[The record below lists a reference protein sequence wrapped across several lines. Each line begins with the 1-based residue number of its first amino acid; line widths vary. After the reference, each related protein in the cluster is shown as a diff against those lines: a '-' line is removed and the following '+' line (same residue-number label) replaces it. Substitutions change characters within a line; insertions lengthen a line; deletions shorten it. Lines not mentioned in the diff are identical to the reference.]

1 MVCINAP
8 KSQSKQRD
16 KQKKLPSYFKAQPIN
31 KIHHGQS
38 NLHMTSTCQKP
49 FSFFEL
55 VYGKK
60 MYKVLIILIK
70 IYFPP
75 NFAWKTKQ
83 KIWDSSFFFF
93 SYTNHMLAQYHVRT
107 GQWSRTSA
115 KSNNLY
121 VYSKVFPFVKWIYR
135 KYFSGTCWLGQKS
148 HEAKCFG
155 L

>member
-93 SYTNHMLAQYHVRT
+93 FLIPIICLHSTMLGLGSGRAHLQSLIT
-107 GQWSRTSA
+107 CT
-115 KSNNLY
+115 
-121 VYSKVFPFVKWIYR
+121 FIP
-135 KYFSGTCWLGQKS
+135 KYFHLWNESIGNTSQVPAG
-148 HEAKCFG
+148 
-155 L
+155 